1 LTPVW
6 SAAPAAKTVR
16 QARSVCNPVS
26 VALLPSSTACWGET
40 AVNAAADLKQVTQ
53 ARPEAAAVVAELSD

>member
-1 LTPVW
+1 LTPAW

-26 VALLPSSTACWGET
+26 VALPPSLTACWGET
-40 AVNAAADLKQVTQ
+40 AANAAADLKQMAQ
-53 ARPEAAAVVAELSD
+53 AHPEAAAVAADLSV